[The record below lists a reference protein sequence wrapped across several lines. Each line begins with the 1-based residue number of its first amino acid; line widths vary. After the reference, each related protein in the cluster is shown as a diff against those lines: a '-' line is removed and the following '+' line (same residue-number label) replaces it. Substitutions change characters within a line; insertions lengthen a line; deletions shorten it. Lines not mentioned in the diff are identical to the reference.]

1 MGPDRNNKEASRMS
15 NTTLTLALNSQLSD
29 LFQRYEAH
37 TQVTPEQYVEALLA
51 KTLPTLQAVV
61 EALDEAGGDSEAMA
75 QLFASKMAQMAQP
88 AAPAQA

>member
-1 MGPDRNNKEASRMS
+1 MS
-15 NTTLTLALNSQLSD
+15 NTTLTLALNSQLRD